1 MQSNARKLSEGAM
14 MVALFAVI
22 QLLTLY
28 VPLVG
33 IVTMF
38 FSTLPIFIYRLRHD
52 RRSTLMVV
60 TVASVVGTLIGG
72 IFAAPFAITFALI
85 GWVMGEAVA
94 LKKSKLYT
102 VMASSTVFLI
112 ALVIIYVLSIQLFN
126 VNVVEQLQ
134 QLWSA
139 QQDQMLKVL
148 EQSGSLT
155 KEMEQTLQN
164 NFVHLMQIVP
174 AIFMLSVTIMAFIMV
189 LVNFWVARRL
199 RMNVPTFSRFSQ
211 MLLPV
216 STLFIYGVLLLL
228 FIFEAFDPA
237 SSAHVTLLNAMIIFQ
252 TLFFIQGL
260 AFIKF
265 MTEHYKVA
273 KGWTVVL
280 FVLAIFLA
288 SFTVLVGVFDVGL
301 RRAWIEKKE

>member
-1 MQSNARKLSEGAM
+1 MQSDARKLSEGAM

-33 IVTMF
+33 VVTMF

-60 TVASVVGTLIGG
+60 AVASVVGTLIGG
-72 IFAAPFAITFALI
+72 VLAAPFAITFGLI

-94 LKKSKLYT
+94 LKKSKFYT

-112 ALVIIYVLSIQLFN
+112 ALVIIYVISIQLFN

-139 QQDQMLKVL
+139 QQDQMVKVL

-164 NFVHLMQIVP
+164 NFTHLMQIVP
-174 AIFMLSVTIMAFIMV
+174 ALFMLSVTIMAFIMV
-189 LVNFWVARRL
+189 VVNFWVARRL
-199 RMNVPTFSRFSQ
+199 RMNVPKFPRFSK

-228 FIFEAFDPA
+228 FIFEAFDPT
-237 SSAHVTLLNAMIIFQ
+237 SSAQVTLLNAMIIFQ
-252 TLFFIQGL
+252 TLFFVQGL

-273 KGWTVVL
+273 KGWTIVL